1 MKCRLMN
8 LSELHRKL
16 ISAAKANPPG
26 DSVPYTFEKR
36 MLARLSGRP
45 ALDAWGLWAHGLS
58 RAAGLCVVA
67 ALLLAG
73 WSSVLPGTNTE
84 TLSQDVQTTLFAAVD
99 NATADAPLETQ

>member
-1 MKCRLMN
+1 MN

-16 ISAAKANPPG
+16 ISAARTNPPG

-36 MLARLSGRP
+36 ILARLTGRP
-45 ALDAWGLWAHGLS
+45 AVDSWGLWAHGLS
-58 RAAGLCVVA
+58 RAAALCVVA

-73 WSSVLPGTNTE
+73 WSSFMTGSSPE

-99 NATADAPLETQ
+99 NTTADPALESQ